1 MVENALFHVFRPLS
15 DGKPATTV
23 PESGLVSRKPS
34 LSAEDEALWRRI
46 TDSVKPL
53 RPRAQSSPVMTTP
66 TAPSHQPR
74 RSAHPRS
81 PVTSAKPAAPVADRG
96 GEKRVR
102 RGRVEIWGSLDLHGF
117 TQDQARAALIGFL
130 HRARA
135 DGGRVVIVVTGKGR
149 GGEMGVLKAR
159 TPDWLSA
166 PELRP
171 LVSGMAPAHAKH
183 GGAGALYVFLRRAE
197 D

>member
-1 MVENALFHVFRPLS
+1 VVENALFHVFRSLS
-15 DGKPATTV
+15 DGKLATTF
-23 PESGLVSRKPS
+23 PESGLVSRRPS

-46 TDSVKPL
+46 TESVKPL
-53 RPRAQSSPVMTTP
+53 RPRAQTGSALAVP
-66 TAPSHQPR
+66 TAPPQPLR
-74 RSAHPRS
+74 RIAHPRS
-81 PVTSAKPAAPVADRG
+81 SAPSAKPAAPVADRG

-135 DGGRVVIVVTGKGR
+135 DGARVVIVVTGKGR

-183 GGAGALYVFLRRAE
+183 GGAGAMYVFLRRAE

>member
-1 MVENALFHVFRPLS
+1 M
-15 DGKPATTV
+15 
-23 PESGLVSRKPS
+23 SRKPP
-34 LSAEDEALWRRI
+34 LSAEDAALWRRI

-53 RPRAQSSPVMTTP
+53 RPRPQTSPATA
-66 TAPSHQPR
+66 APSAPPPPFR
-74 RSAHPRS
+74 RTATQRS
-81 PVTSAKPAAPVADRG
+81 LAGPAKPAPPVADRG

-102 RGRVEIWGSLDLHGF
+102 RGRVDIWGSLDLHGF

-166 PELRP
+166 PELRS

>member
-1 MVENALFHVFRPLS
+1 M
-15 DGKPATTV
+15 
-23 PESGLVSRKPS
+23 SRKPP
-34 LSAEDEALWRRI
+34 LSAEDEALWRLI

-53 RPRAQSSPVMTTP
+53 RSRPRIGAAPASPPMPLRRTT
-66 TAPSHQPR
+66 SHRIVP
-74 RSAHPRS
+74 P
-81 PVTSAKPAAPVADRG
+81 AKPAAPVADRG

-102 RGRVEIWGSLDLHGF
+102 RGRVEIWGSLDLHGY

-183 GGAGALYVFLRRAE
+183 GGAGAMYVFLRRGA

>member
-1 MVENALFHVFRPLS
+1 M
-15 DGKPATTV
+15 
-23 PESGLVSRKPS
+23 SRKPP

-53 RPRAQSSPVMTTP
+53 RSRPQALAIGPAQP
-66 TAPSHQPR
+66 APSRHRATSHRTIP
-74 RSAHPRS
+74 P
-81 PVTSAKPAAPVADRG
+81 PVKPAAPVADRG

-166 PELRP
+166 PDLRP